1 VPLSQSGLASA
12 LQAVFEA
19 LPADAAT
26 AAADLAQAYY
36 DYATQGL
43 FGASTPTLTTGH
55 RDAMAGTL
63 AAAIAVPA
71 SGLPATFAGAW
82 SAAVATFWTAVPVAG
97 AQTGA
102 TNGCPGA
109 AALTASLTTVFAN
122 LANTA
127 ATCAA
132 AMAAA
137 LHTATAT
144 TTATVAP
151 PPATVLP
158 IT

>member
-1 VPLSQSGLASA
+1 VALSQSGLASA
-12 LQAVFEA
+12 LEAVFVA

-36 DYATQGL
+36 DYALDGL
-43 FGASTPTLTTGH
+43 FGASTPTLTTSH
-55 RDAMAGTL
+55 RDAMAATL
-63 AAAIAVPA
+63 EAAISVPV

-109 AALTASLTTVFAN
+109 ASLTGTLTTLFAN

-132 AMAAA
+132 SLAAA
-137 LHTATAT
+137 LHTATLT